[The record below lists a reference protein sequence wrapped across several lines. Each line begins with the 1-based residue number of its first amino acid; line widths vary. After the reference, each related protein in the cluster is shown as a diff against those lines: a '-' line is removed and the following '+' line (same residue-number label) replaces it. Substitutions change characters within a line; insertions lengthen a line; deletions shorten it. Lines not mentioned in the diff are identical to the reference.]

1 MPDSDK
7 TGYIHVSALCVGLR
21 VEKVRV
27 YELVM
32 KRWLRERTGLGS
44 NSGEIMFGRRRSIY
58 VYNVLKSR
66 NLSFQ

>member
-1 MPDSDK
+1 M
-7 TGYIHVSALCVGLR
+7 GLR

-44 NSGEIMFGRRRSIY
+44 NSGEIMFGRRRSKT
-58 VYNVLKSR
+58 VKEKKQKKVSEKVR
-66 NLSFQ
+66 D